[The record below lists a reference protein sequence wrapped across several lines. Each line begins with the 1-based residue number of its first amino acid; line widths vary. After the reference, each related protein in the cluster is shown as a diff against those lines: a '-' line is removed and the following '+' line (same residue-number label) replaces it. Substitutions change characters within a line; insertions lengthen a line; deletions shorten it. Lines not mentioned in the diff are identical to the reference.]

1 MGGYI
6 FSTWSSQKS
15 KGIKRLLD
23 INLPTRRVWLDA
35 IHDAGFSKVLHEN
48 FRCTRDYDGMCAKH
62 GCLQKSM
69 AGMVCDV
76 ETLIT
81 VNKGTLSFLAE
92 HENWCSTDS
101 SKWVNGSTDWEE
113 AIDLIELLINKL
125 EQVSTGEVVI
135 WNDFTDSDR
144 EPCPRFLPRMEEDGD
159 WPMLDLTAERIPYFK
174 AKKMYENGEWDR
186 LVDVE
191 IDLLK
196 ADKGVTTPW

>member
-1 MGGYI
+1 
-6 FSTWSSQKS
+6 
-15 KGIKRLLD
+15 
-23 INLPTRRVWLDA
+23 
-35 IHDAGFSKVLHEN
+35 
-48 FRCTRDYDGMCAKH
+48 
-62 GCLQKSM
+62 
-69 AGMVCDV
+69 
-76 ETLIT
+76 LIT